1 MKSGSLW
8 IAERY
13 REQLNWPGDWTSRER
28 GVPRRGSVS
37 SKFSTPR
44 SIVYRFS
51 QWKSGHYDA
60 RIAQSPAE
68 LGRILTP
75 LVDAGVDVLHP
86 STRRHW
92 EPAFAE
98 LDGEDG
104 KLGLAGW
111 TKKLTGL
118 PTITVGSVGLDS
130 VFTTA
135 FTGDAA
141 SAVTGL
147 ERLEAQ
153 YDRGEFD
160 MVAIGR
166 ALLADR
172 SGVSAPSNG
181 LNSKSFAL
189 GSSTDPDVCT
199 RRRVGSALQPR
210 ESGPSALL
218 AVPVHECVGGRVA
231 EVAWCLFG

>member
-1 MKSGSLW
+1 M
-8 IAERY
+8 
-13 REQLNWPGDWTSRER
+13 
-28 GVPRRGSVS
+28 
-37 SKFSTPR
+37 
-44 SIVYRFS
+44 
-51 QWKSGHYDA
+51 
-60 RIAQSPAE
+60 
-68 LGRILTP
+68 
-75 LVDAGVDVLHP
+75 VDAGVDVLHP

-104 KLGLAGW
+104 TLGLAGW

-135 FTGDAA
+135 FTGEAA

-153 YDRGEFD
+153 YERGEFD

-166 ALLADR
+166 ALLADPEWVEKLR
-172 SGVSAPSNG
+172 TGRADEHIAFTAEHRTH
-181 LNSKSFAL
+181 LN
-189 GSSTDPDVCT
+189 
-199 RRRVGSALQPR
+199 
-210 ESGPSALL
+210 
-218 AVPVHECVGGRVA
+218 
-231 EVAWCLFG
+231 